1 MPTEEQQEE
10 DDILAQLEDHSS
22 AIPRKTL
29 CQKISTIDIRKEVT
43 KLYDEASMEVERDMS
58 LDLDALVEIQETS
71 ARQRRLTSESDS
83 SAQKEEGNH
92 VYEHVAL
99 SEPGARY
106 EIVDGK
112 MVAQNKKATVTLL
125 RDFDPL
131 VDEAFHFKKVHETEM
146 EHTSEDE
153 KQG

>member
-1 MPTEEQQEE
+1 MDQLDKKARRTSKKEQQEE

-22 AIPRKTL
+22 AIPRNSL

-112 MVAQNKKATVTLL
+112 MVA
-125 RDFDPL
+125 PPWL
-131 VDEAFHFKKVHETEM
+131 VFIRHTDLQSSFPEGAEEM
-146 EHTSEDE
+146 HSLPH
-153 KQG
+153 Q